1 MKQIISI
8 SLLCIYTN
16 CYSQLPVTIQHKIDS
31 LVGAKA
37 IPGIIIGTTD
47 LKTRSYYTAGFA
59 NKETS
64 QLFDAATQV
73 EIGSI
78 GKTFTAYILTSVL
91 IKNKISDSAFIG
103 TYLPDSIQQNSSVA
117 NIRFVELMNHTAGL
131 PRLPNNMGTPI
142 NSMQPYEN
150 YSEQKLFSY
159 LKTVIL
165 TKNGKVN
172 YSNLGAGLAGVLAER
187 ISRKSYDQLLKQ
199 YITKPFKMSY
209 TLMNAAPNRAV
220 SIGYFNDSVATYWT
234 MNSLKAA
241 GGIKSDATD
250 MLSYI
255 EYLLKNDQS
264 LVIQNITKP
273 TAVINKRLQ
282 IAKGWHILSLPNN
295 SSLYWHSGGTYGFST
310 FCAFHKETGKGI
322 FIAVNAFNK
331 NNIVDGI
338 GIDIM
343 SKMLDL
349 K

>member
-1 MKQIISI
+1 MKQIIAI

-209 TLMNAAPNRAV
+209 TQMNAAPNRAV